1 MAIILWWSQSSYDE
15 DYNLQT
21 VDGQDDGQVV
31 ILHIMLN
38 MNPAN
43 KKKHSKKLF
52 FCMIAKFQTSE

>member
-1 MAIILWWSQSSYDE
+1 LWWSQSSYDE

-43 KKKHSKKLF
+43 KKK
-52 FCMIAKFQTSE
+52 AFQKIVFLHDCEVSDK

>member
-1 MAIILWWSQSSYDE
+1 LWWSQSSYDE

-43 KKKHSKKLF
+43 KKKKHSKKLF

>member
-1 MAIILWWSQSSYDE
+1 LWWSQSSYDE

-43 KKKHSKKLF
+43 NKKK
-52 FCMIAKFQTSE
+52 AFQKIVFLHDCEVSDK

>member
-1 MAIILWWSQSSYDE
+1 LWWSQSSYDE

-43 KKKHSKKLF
+43 KKKSIPKNCF
-52 FCMIAKFQTSE
+52 SA